1 MVDALTIKAAGP
13 QIKRGQWCRFQ
24 RGLYK
29 GDLAQVYAI
38 HDQGSKVVLRVV
50 PRIDYGKLSIMN
62 SQEERGNRGR
72 FDKSNFM
79 RKGRPAPKLF
89 NVEEITMYDDG
100 NRAPEVIPKD
110 PILDT
115 RIVRWRGKKYK
126 NGCHLVTT
134 PVNQVEFDVTAAP
147 EEVQLLRSKTG
158 GLFCFVGILFCCDD
172 HAKGRSKM
180 SLNVCV

>member
-38 HDQGSKVVLRVV
+38 LDQGSKVVLRVV

-62 SQEERGNRGR
+62 AQNNNGNNNNKRGGIGAFVRRGR
-72 FDKSNFM
+72 
-79 RKGRPAPKLF
+79 PPQKLF
-89 NVEEITMYDDG
+89 SRSEIEIYEESHKK
-100 NRAPEVIPKD
+100 PETILQDNILQTRVI
-110 PILDT
+110 
-115 RIVRWRGKKYK
+115 RWRGKKYK
-126 NGCHLVTT
+126 NGCHLVTV

-158 GLFCFVGILFCCDD
+158 GMRKLFSMFFIFI
-172 HAKGRSKM
+172 
-180 SLNVCV
+180 